1 MWAGWL
7 HVEPGLLF
15 IEILLIIIP
24 LILRYCRVVAVERLG
39 SQQVPAKW
47 SVRAWGPLWLRAR
60 PRQSPARLAATAGHT
75 EHAAD
80 PGPCH
85 TKAQSVMQ
93 RTAVQQLSPVPAQ
106 PLPRRS
112 ATRGGPQGKPLWTY
126 FTLHH
131 PLSFGL
137 SRLEFIASTRVYY
150 IMVFLLGNLR
160 V

>member
-1 MWAGWL
+1 MRCEQA
-7 HVEPGLLF
+7 EQGLLF

-24 LILRYCRVVAVERLG
+24 LILRYCRVVAVERLS
-39 SQQVPAKW
+39 SQQVRAEWP
-47 SVRAWGPLWLRAR
+47 VRAWGPLWLRAR

-75 EHAAD
+75 EHVAES
-80 PGPCH
+80 GPCH
-85 TKAQSVMQ
+85 TEAQSVMQ
-93 RTAVQQLSPVPAQ
+93 RTAVQQLSPVSAQ

-112 ATRGGPQGKPLWTY
+112 ATRGGSQGKPLWTY

-150 IMVFLLGNLR
+150 IRVFLLGNLK